1 MTAVRESERFSK
13 PTPRPVS
20 KSDPPSLPFESFDEE
35 RTPREEIPLEV
46 SELVGLIAE
55 TLERD
60 FSRVLV
66 LGELTSFK
74 RAASGHCYFT
84 LSDDRAS
91 IDAAMWRNDAR
102 RLAFEPRVGDEVVC
116 LGRVGVYATQ
126 GRMQLYVTSV
136 KPVGAGAAQRA
147 LEELRRRLAAEGL
160 FAEERKRPLP
170 FLPTTIGVVTSR
182 SGAALHDIV
191 TTLRRRFSRCHVVL
205 SPAVVQGSDAPRELV
220 SALAALERYGRC
232 DVVII
237 GRGGGAAEDLAAF
250 NDEAVVRAVA
260 AFPVPIVSAVG
271 HEVDYTLCDLAAD
284 LRAATPTAAA
294 ESVVPVL
301 SEILDELEA
310 LDARLRR
317 GAARYLDHLR
327 HRVGNT
333 AGRLKDPAALV
344 AENRQRADE
353 MLMRLER
360 SLLFRHRSAVA
371 HVRGL
376 GERLYGLGARYVDDL
391 ELELEALEK
400 RMHHGVER
408 RRREAVTAFAELR
421 SKLGALS
428 PLAVLE
434 RGYSLT
440 TRADGRLV
448 RDSGEL
454 AVDEDVVLRFQ
465 RGLASARITS
475 TEGSET

>member
-1 MTAVRESERFSK
+1 VA
-13 PTPRPVS
+13 
-20 KSDPPSLPFESFDEE
+20 DDE
-35 RTPREEIPLEV
+35 TPREELPLEV

-74 RAASGHCYFT
+74 RAASGHCYLT
-84 LSDDRAS
+84 LSDDQAS
-91 IDAAMWRNDAR
+91 IDAAMWRTDAR
-102 RLAFEPRVGDEVVC
+102 RLTFEPKVGDEVVC
-116 LGRVGVYATQ
+116 LGRIGVYANQ

-147 LEELRRRLAAEGL
+147 LEELRRKLAAEGL
-160 FAEERKRPLP
+160 FDEQHKRALP
-170 FLPTTIGVVTSR
+170 YMPHTIGVVTSR
-182 SGAALHDIV
+182 SGAALHDIL

-205 SPAVVQGSDAPRELV
+205 SPAVVQGGEAPRALV
-220 SALAALERYGRC
+220 RALGALESYGRC

-250 NDEAVVRAVA
+250 NDENVVRAVA

-301 SEILDELEA
+301 SEILEELGA
-310 LDARLRR
+310 LDLRLHR
-317 GAARYLDHLR
+317 AAVRFVDHLR
-327 HRVGNT
+327 HRVGST

-360 SLLFRHRSAVA
+360 SLLSRHRGAGA
-371 HVRGL
+371 HVRDL
-376 GERLYGLGARYVDDL
+376 QERLYGLGTRYVDNL
-391 ELELEALEK
+391 ELTLEALDK
-400 RMHHGVER
+400 RMHHGLER
-408 RRREAVTAFAELR
+408 RRREAVRRFAEVS

-440 TRADGRLV
+440 TGVDGRLIRDAVEIDAGDEV
-448 RDSGEL
+448 R
-454 AVDEDVVLRFQ
+454 LRFH
-465 RGLASARITS
+465 RGAASARITS
-475 TEGSET
+475 TEENKN